1 MSHVAFGIYA
11 TRISNIIRGT
21 KLPGLRCR
29 FMTFEAHSAAT
40 LRFTAHDASKRM
52 ARRLQALPE
61 FALPADTQ
69 DIFREY
75 LKRLDDVAPIAT
87 QMGAHEIRR
96 GSLRAHRSEG
106 S

>member
-1 MSHVAFGIYA
+1 
-11 TRISNIIRGT
+11 
-21 KLPGLRCR
+21 
-29 FMTFEAHSAAT
+29 MTFEAHRAAT

-69 DIFREY
+69 DIFGEY
-75 LKRLDDVAPIAT
+75 LKRLDDVAPIAM
-87 QMGAHEIRR
+87 QMGAHETRR
-96 GSLRAHRSEG
+96 ALLGAHRSQG